1 MFSYCYFL
9 YVFCSLLCSNYSF
22 YVSIICF
29 IIVSFLCMFCF
40 LFCVLCVFVFFC
52 VLFFLMYTV
61 VSFLFVCKFTDHCH
75 RMETQLQSINITSY
89 QMTPHG
95 CSSRL
100 GCYVSSVGKELST
113 KKVSDLRK
121 VFLCE

>member
-1 MFSYCYFL
+1 
-9 YVFCSLLCSNYSF
+9 VCSVVLYSF
-22 YVSIICF
+22 MYCF
-29 IIVSFLCMFCF
+29 SLCIQ
-40 LFCVLCVFVFFC
+40 LSL
-52 VLFFLMYTV
+52 
-61 VSFLFVCKFTDHCH
+61 FLFVCKFSDHSH

-89 QMTPHG
+89 QMTPYG

-121 VFLCE
+121 VVCVNKY